1 MKPIPHN
8 YRSDF
13 TLVEIFYKHDKE
25 TNEMVATEIPDTEI
39 DFEFVYRAE
48 DDRTFSAGRKHGT
61 YFNCKPISNNS
72 IEVYIPLSR
81 CNLGT
86 GPLVHFLQLHT
97 PNGNFPEEV
106 QNICVPA
113 STGYILH
120 KGPSATVSTA
130 AASILGSEVFSRVF
144 TIELHHDEMRDDTD
158 RFYLA
163 DAAAALRTIQRY
175 LSSDRDTTPILFN
188 LLDVNTNEKS
198 YGSAI
203 VVNETVN
210 DNLLIDGQVW
220 LGQKRYGLQ
229 LTYNKA
235 SNSFELS
242 SFHLPTGVT
251 QTTGE
256 SLDYVMS
263 QQAVTHELAQ
273 TREDFETGD
282 ANTLAAAKT
291 HTNQQ
296 LTEHDAS
303 STAHADIR
311 ELLATRVGLP
321 TFNAQDYTLT
331 FTTQNGA
338 TVVFDLPLE
347 TMGLDYDSAT
357 KEMIYTNADGS
368 KRRISLTEFIDI
380 YVGSVGSEIQI
391 SIDTGNVIRATL
403 LNGAVSWEKLSVA
416 LQNTIN
422 NISNVAAAALA
433 GLDNTVK
440 LDGTQTITG
449 RKVFTGQMAF
459 VNGIAEN
466 KNMDFIL
473 GIKGFAE
480 GGDVNWI
487 TINDLKSLL
496 GINSAVQPDV
506 FNVNTNPNG
515 VSGWTLPLSGSATT
529 INAAANAATIG
540 NWDYNIVGVPEY
552 LAAYLNS
559 VGWVQSGSYPRIV
572 LFVRFLHVTDANGGT
587 EASPAYS
594 EVHQLAFTYPSGETA
609 PINGNPQKLTL
620 RVGGSYYSCLK
631 ITGNVAVT
639 YVKGGRCSIKVSG
652 SIGHD
657 SGNTGTCYFRM
668 QPLFAAITMASN
680 I

>member
-48 DDRTFSAGRKHGT
+48 DNRTFSAGRKHGT

-86 GPLVHFLQLHT
+86 GSLVHFLQLHT

-113 STGYILH
+113 LTGYILH

-144 TIELHHDEMRDDTD
+144 TIKLHHDEMRDDTD

-175 LSSDRDTTPILFN
+175 LLSDRDTTPILFD
-188 LLDVNTNEKS
+188 LADVNTNEKS

-203 VVNETVN
+203 VVNETVS

-235 SNSFELS
+235 SNSFELT

-251 QTTGE
+251 QQTGD

-296 LTEHDAS
+296 LAEHNTS
-303 STAHADIR
+303 STTHTDIR

-347 TMGLDYDSAT
+347 TMGLDYDAT
-357 KEMIYTNADGS
+357 SKEMIYTNADGS

-380 YVGSVGSEIQI
+380 YVGSVGAEIQI
-391 SIDTGNVIRATL
+391 SVDTGNVIRATL
-403 LNGAVSWEKLSVA
+403 LNGAVSWDKLSA
-416 LQNTIN
+416 TLQNTIN
-422 NISNVAAAALA
+422 NIA
-433 GLDNTVK
+433 NT
-440 LDGTQTITG
+440 
-449 RKVFTGQMAF
+449 A
-459 VNGIAEN
+459 
-466 KNMDFIL
+466 
-473 GIKGFAE
+473 
-480 GGDVNWI
+480 
-487 TINDLKSLL
+487 
-496 GINSAVQPDV
+496 
-506 FNVNTNPNG
+506 
-515 VSGWTLPLSGSATT
+515 
-529 INAAANAATIG
+529 NAAATAANNAQSTANDAKTVADAALGSANSLSNIQIGYLSNTSLTKTGNSWTGYINQKTDIPWKSFHAALVKLTVATSNTGALDIFVMLTTGNTRFFIPNSNAAGATTPVLAYGYIKG
-540 NWDYNIVGVPEY
+540 YTSTTGGFSNLHIY
-552 LAAYLNS
+552 LTTGSGYAS
-559 VGWVQSGSYPRIV
+559 VS
-572 LFVRFLHVTDANGGT
+572 
-587 EASPAYS
+587 ASVIA
-594 EVHQLAFTYPSGETA
+594 L
-609 PINGNPQKLTL
+609 
-620 RVGGSYYSCLK
+620 LK
-631 ITGNVAVT
+631 I
-639 YVKGGRCSIKVSG
+639 
-652 SIGHD
+652 
-657 SGNTGTCYFRM
+657 
-668 QPLFAAITMASN
+668 
-680 I
+680 